1 MCYSLEACCP
11 TETLLKN
18 RADPSVI
25 IRRCNRARFS
35 EPTAHSLLGLPARL
49 VRPSLQAAAA
59 RACAC
64 CQRFACTQSLLPS
77 DAR

>member
-59 RACAC
+59 RA
-64 CQRFACTQSLLPS
+64 RMLPTICVH
-77 DAR
+77 AKPVAQ